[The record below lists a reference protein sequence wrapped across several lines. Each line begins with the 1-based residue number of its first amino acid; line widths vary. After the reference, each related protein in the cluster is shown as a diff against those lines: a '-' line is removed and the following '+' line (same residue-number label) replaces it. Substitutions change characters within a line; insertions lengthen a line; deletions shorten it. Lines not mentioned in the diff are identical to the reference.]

1 MKKQQLTPNR
11 VITIVSFFLLLTID
25 AGFYSNE
32 EFNGTVKLVIAAAA
46 AVVLVISR
54 LQKTLLSNPFFNRL
68 KRTFLY
74 FVLSLIMPILY
85 GRYNT
90 KQMIIMVAAWSI
102 GYLFTLFVSYEEF
115 KELFYIIIRF
125 LAVYSLVTFVLSI
138 LFPNLMDLLPY
149 VERNGTSY
157 HNAVFSIVSDSR
169 YVTRNFGVFWE
180 PGAYSIYLN
189 VALYFELFEN
199 KFNPQRVILLVVTI
213 LSTLST
219 LGIICMA
226 ILFCAFLTTDNKV
239 ASKRVKTLV
248 LIAGAFGLVFL
259 VIYGGDFI
267 YHVFNK
273 LSFSG
278 NTMNDSTAV
287 RINAII
293 YPFNTFLSEPYFG
306 VGYDQYM
313 FIQERFCD
321 NMATCTFINWLCLF
335 GIVGGIIPIVG
346 CLRFFTINNHKFI
359 TNCALFV
366 FTMFLFSTENF
377 IIITFIY
384 ILIFYGFNKRN
395 EVSLLRKMV

>member
-1 MKKQQLTPNR
+1 MKKNALTPNR
-11 VITIVSFFLLLTID
+11 VITFVSLFLLLTID

-46 AVVLVISR
+46 AVVLVVSR

-74 FVLSLIMPILY
+74 FVLSLVIPILY

-102 GYLFTLFVSYEEF
+102 GYLYTLFVSYEEF
-115 KELFYIIIRF
+115 KEYFYIIIKF
-125 LAVYSLVTFVLSI
+125 LAIYSLITFALSI
-138 LFPNLMDLLPY
+138 LFPSLMDFLPY

-157 HNAVFSIVSDSR
+157 HNAVFSIVSDST
-169 YVTRNFGVFWE
+169 YVTRNFGIFWE

-199 KFNPQRVILLVVTI
+199 KFDIKRVVLLAATI

-219 LGIICMA
+219 LGIVCMA
-226 ILFCAFLTTDNKV
+226 ILFCALLTTDNKV
-239 ASKRVKTLV
+239 TSKRIKGLV
-248 LIAGAFGLVFL
+248 LVAGAFGFVFL
-259 VIYGGDFI
+259 VVYGGDFI

-273 LSFSG
+273 LKFSG
-278 NTMNDSTAV
+278 NTVNDSTAV

-306 VGYDQYM
+306 VGYDQYL

-335 GIVGGIIPIVG
+335 GVVGGIIPILG
-346 CLRFFTINNHKFI
+346 CLRFFTVNNHKFV

-366 FTMFLFSTENF
+366 FTMLLFSTENF

-384 ILIFYGFNKRN
+384 MLIFYGFNKRS
-395 EVSLLRKMV
+395 ETGLLRKMV

>member
-1 MKKQQLTPNR
+1 MGKHEAKRVAEQPKKGGKKHIVLWILAAILVVGVIYGVWFFTDRPDHGVVGMPVEGEPSHSVIGTPG
-11 VITIVSFFLLLTID
+11 S
-25 AGFYSNE
+25 E
-32 EFNGTVKLVIAAAA
+32 
-46 AVVLVISR
+46 
-54 LQKTLLSNPFFNRL
+54 Q
-68 KRTFLY
+68 
-74 FVLSLIMPILY
+74 
-85 GRYNT
+85 
-90 KQMIIMVAAWSI
+90 
-102 GYLFTLFVSYEEF
+102 
-115 KELFYIIIRF
+115 
-125 LAVYSLVTFVLSI
+125 
-138 LFPNLMDLLPY
+138 
-149 VERNGTSY
+149 
-157 HNAVFSIVSDSR
+157 
-169 YVTRNFGVFWE
+169 TRNFGIFWE

-199 KFNPQRVILLVVTI
+199 KFNPKRIILLVATI

-219 LGIICMA
+219 LGIVCMA

-239 ASKRVKTLV
+239 SSKRVKTLV

-278 NTMNDSTAV
+278 NTVNDSTAV

-306 VGYDQYM
+306 VGYDQYL

-335 GIVGGIIPIVG
+335 GVVGGIIPIVG

-384 ILIFYGFNKRN
+384 MLIFYGFNKRN